1 MSEPRT
7 ERGGPRKP
15 QATPYPKKPQEGP
28 LLRNFDVDGGVL
40 VIGGKPITDIVG
52 ECGTPLFVYDGD
64 MLHDRYDRVREAFPA
79 FEVFYSLK
87 ANPSLALIGLL
98 RTLGAGAEI
107 ASGGELFLAK
117 EVGFD
122 PLDIVFAGPGKTDR
136 ELEEAIISGIY
147 ALNAESTRELARIA
161 HISRLVGVP
170 ARVALRINTSA
181 GLSVTGGGSAGPLH
195 EQMAGGPSKFG
206 IDEEKLDRVAEAWD
220 RRTTEIVGIH
230 IYTASQILDS
240 DEIIANARRTVAAA
254 QHVEDALGVEL
265 ASIDFGGGFGVPHYE
280 EEQPLDLSAL
290 GARVLKEFE
299 EFSRRSGFRLIVE
312 LGRYLVS
319 ECGVFVT
326 RVLELKESRG
336 ERFVITDGGINQFIR
351 PALMKVRHQARA
363 ITRLDEPPAVEAK
376 VSGPLCTPI
385 DITGQDIV
393 VPEGM
398 AIDDLIGVF
407 NAGAYGYSMS
417 PQLFLSH
424 PTPTEVL
431 VYEGD
436 IVTARKRGRHE
447 DLLLNQEPFPGTA

>member
-1 MSEPRT
+1 
-7 ERGGPRKP
+7 
-15 QATPYPKKPQEGP
+15 
-28 LLRNFDVDGGVL
+28 L
-40 VIGGKPITDIVG
+40 VIGGRPITEIVG
-52 ECGTPLFVYDGD
+52 EFGTPLFVYDGD
-64 MLHDRYDRVREAFPA
+64 MVADRYERVRQAFPS

-87 ANPSLALIGLL
+87 ANPSLALTGFL

-107 ASGGELFLAK
+107 ASGGELFLTK

-122 PLDIVFAGPGKTDR
+122 PLDIVFAGPGKTDQ
-136 ELEEAIISGIY
+136 EIEDAIISGIF
-147 ALNAESTRELARIA
+147 ALNAESVRELSRIA

-170 ARVALRINTSA
+170 SRVALRINTAA
-181 GLSVTGGGSAGPLH
+181 GLSSAGGGSAGPLH

-206 IDEEKLDRVAEAWD
+206 IDEEKLDRVAESWD

-230 IYTASQILDS
+230 IYTASQILDP
-240 DEIIANARRTVAAA
+240 DEIVANARRTAAA
-254 QHVEDALGVEL
+254 AKHVEDALGVQL
-265 ASIDFGGGFGVPHYE
+265 SAIDFGGGFGVPHYE
-280 EEQPLDLSAL
+280 EEEPLDLPAL
-290 GARVLKEFE
+290 GSRVLDEFGA
-299 EFSRRSGFRLIVE
+299 FSSRDGFRLIVE

-336 ERFVITDGGINQFIR
+336 ERFIITDGGINQFIR

-363 ITRLDEPPAVEAK
+363 ITRLDQPLSVEAK

-385 DITGQDIV
+385 DITSRDIV
-393 VPEGM
+393 VPEAL

-424 PTPTEVL
+424 PTPAEVIIHDG
-431 VYEGD
+431 E
-436 IVTARKRGRHE
+436 IVAARKRGRHE
-447 DLLLNQEPFPGTA
+447 DLLLNQEPFPGTV

>member
-1 MSEPRT
+1 M
-7 ERGGPRKP
+7 
-15 QATPYPKKPQEGP
+15 A
-28 LLRNFDVDGGVL
+28 DGTL
-40 VIGGKPITDIVG
+40 VIGGRPITEIVG
-52 ECGTPLFVYDGD
+52 EYGTPLFVYDGD
-64 MLHDRYDRVREAFPA
+64 MVLDRFKRVREAFPS

-87 ANPSLALIGLL
+87 ANPSFALIGFL

-122 PLDIVFAGPGKTDR
+122 HLDIVFAGPGKTDR
-136 ELEEAIISGIY
+136 EIEDAIISGVF
-147 ALNAESTRELARIA
+147 ALNAESSRELTRIA

-181 GLSVTGGGSAGPLH
+181 GLSSAGGGSAGPLH

-206 IDEEKLDRVAEAWD
+206 IDEEKLDRVADAWD

-230 IYTASQILDS
+230 IYTASQILDP
-240 DEIIANARRTVAAA
+240 DEIVANAKRTAAA
-254 QHVEDALGVEL
+254 AKHVEDTLGVEL
-265 ASIDFGGGFGVPHYE
+265 TSIDFGGGFGVPHYE
-280 EEQPLDLSAL
+280 EERPLDLPVL
-290 GARVLKEFE
+290 GSRVLEEFE
-299 EFSRRSGFRLIVE
+299 SFSSRDGFRMIVE

-336 ERFVITDGGINQFIR
+336 ERFIITDGGINQFMR
-351 PALMKVRHQARA
+351 PALMKVRHQART
-363 ITRLDEPPAVEAK
+363 ITRLDEPMVVEAK

-385 DITGQDIV
+385 DITSTDIV
-393 VPEGM
+393 VPEAV

-424 PTPTEVL
+424 PTPAEVIIHD
-431 VYEGD
+431 GS
-436 IVTARKRGRHE
+436 IVAARRRGRHE

>member
-1 MSEPRT
+1 MVRE
-7 ERGGPRKP
+7 
-15 QATPYPKKPQEGP
+15 
-28 LLRNFDVDGGVL
+28 F
-40 VIGGKPITDIVG
+40 
-52 ECGTPLFVYDGD
+52 GTPLFVYDGD
-64 MLHDRYDRVREAFPA
+64 MILDRYQRVKEAFPA

-87 ANPSLALIGLL
+87 ANPSLGLIGFL

-122 PLDIVFAGPGKTDR
+122 PLDIVFAGPGKTDQ
-136 ELEEAIISGIY
+136 EIEDAIISGIF
-147 ALNAESTRELARIA
+147 ALNAESTRELSRIA
-161 HISRLVGVP
+161 HISRLVGIP

-181 GLSVTGGGSAGPLH
+181 GLSSAGGGSAGPLH

-230 IYTASQILDS
+230 IYTASQILDP
-240 DEIIANARRTVAAA
+240 DEIFANARRTVAAA
-254 QHVEDALGVEL
+254 KHVEEALKVEL
-265 ASIDFGGGFGVPHYE
+265 TSIDFGGGFGVPHYE
-280 EEQPLDLSAL
+280 EEQPLDLPAL
-290 GARVLKEFE
+290 GARVLE
-299 EFSRRSGFRLIVE
+299 EFGAFSNRDGFRLIVE
-312 LGRYLVS
+312 LGRYIVS
-319 ECGVFVT
+319 ESGVFVT

-336 ERFVITDGGINQFIR
+336 ERFIITDGGINQFIR

-363 ITRLDEPPAVEAK
+363 ITRLDDPMVVQAK

-385 DITGQDIV
+385 DITSRDIV
-393 VPEGM
+393 VPEGIT
-398 AIDDLIGVF
+398 IDDLIGVF

-424 PTPTEVL
+424 PTPTEV
-431 VYEGD
+431 
-436 IVTARKRGRHE
+436 IVHDGEIVAARKRGRHE

>member
-1 MSEPRT
+1 VH
-7 ERGGPRKP
+7 
-15 QATPYPKKPQEGP
+15 
-28 LLRNFDVDGGVL
+28 DGVL
-40 VIGGKPITDIVG
+40 VVGGKPITEIAG
-52 ECGTPLFVYDGD
+52 EFGTPLFVYDGD
-64 MLHDRYDRVREAFPA
+64 MVRERYESVKEAFPS

-87 ANPSLALIGLL
+87 ANPSLGLIGLL

-181 GLSVTGGGSAGPLH
+181 GLSATGGGSAGPLH

-206 IDEEKLDRVAEAWD
+206 IDEEKLDRIAESWD
-220 RRTTEIVGIH
+220 RRTTEIVGLH
-230 IYTASQILDS
+230 IYTASQILDPE
-240 DEIIANARRTVAAA
+240 EIVANARRTIAAA
-254 QHVEDALGVEL
+254 QHIEDALGIEL
-265 ASIDFGGGFGVPHYE
+265 ASIDFGGGFGVPHYDE
-280 EEQPLDLSAL
+280 EKPLDLPAL
-290 GARVLKEFE
+290 GAAVLKEFE
-299 EFSRRSGFRLIVE
+299 AFSGRSGFRLILE

-363 ITRLDEPPAVEAK
+363 ITRLAEPLTVEAK

-393 VPEGM
+393 VPEGI

-407 NAGAYGYSMS
+407 NAGAYGYTMS

-424 PTPTEVL
+424 PTPVEVL
-431 VYEGD
+431 TYDGE
-436 IVTARKRGRHE
+436 IVIARRRGRPE

>member
-1 MSEPRT
+1 MSEPRGVW
-7 ERGGPRKP
+7 RRPKQRKEE
-15 QATPYPKKPQEGP
+15 A
-28 LLRNFDVDGGVL
+28 LLRNFQVADGTL
-40 VIGGKPITDIVG
+40 VMGGRPITQIVG
-52 ECGTPLFVYDGD
+52 EFGTPLFVYDGD
-64 MLHDRYDRVREAFPA
+64 MILDRYERVREALPS

-87 ANPSLALIGLL
+87 ANPSLALVGFL

-136 ELEEAIISGIY
+136 EIEEAIISGVF
-147 ALNAESTRELARIA
+147 ALNAESARELTRIA

-181 GLSVTGGGSAGPLH
+181 GLSSSGGGSAGPLH

-230 IYTASQILDS
+230 IYTASQILDP
-240 DEIIANARRTVAAA
+240 DEIVANARRTAAA
-254 QHVEDALGVEL
+254 AKHVEDALGVEL
-265 ASIDFGGGFGVPHYE
+265 TSIDFGGGFGVPHYE
-280 EEQPLDLSAL
+280 EEQPLDLPAL
-290 GARVLKEFE
+290 GARVLE
-299 EFSRRSGFRLIVE
+299 EFDAFSTRDGFRLIVE
-312 LGRYLVS
+312 LGRFIVS
-319 ECGVFVT
+319 ESGVFVT

-336 ERFVITDGGINQFIR
+336 ERFIITDGGINQFMR

-363 ITRLDEPPAVEAK
+363 ITRLNEPLAVEAK

-385 DITGQDIV
+385 DITSRDIV
-393 VPEGM
+393 VPEAI

-417 PQLFLSH
+417 PLLFLSH
-424 PTPTEVL
+424 PTPAEVI
-431 VYEGD
+431 VHDGD
-436 IVTARKRGRHE
+436 IVAARRRGRHE
-447 DLLLNQEPFPGTA
+447 DLLLNQEPFPGTT

>member
-1 MSEPRT
+1 MADGT
-7 ERGGPRKP
+7 LVMGGR
-15 QATPYPKKPQEGP
+15 
-28 LLRNFDVDGGVL
+28 
-40 VIGGKPITDIVG
+40 PITQIVG
-52 ECGTPLFVYDGD
+52 EFGTPLFVYDGD
-64 MLHDRYDRVREAFPA
+64 MILDRYERVREALPS

-87 ANPSLALIGLL
+87 ANPSLALIGFL

-136 ELEEAIISGIY
+136 EIEEAIISGVF
-147 ALNAESTRELARIA
+147 ALNAESARELTRIA

-181 GLSVTGGGSAGPLH
+181 GLSSAGGGSAGPLH

-230 IYTASQILDS
+230 IYTASQILDP
-240 DEIIANARRTVAAA
+240 DEIVANARRTAAA
-254 QHVEDALGVEL
+254 AKHVEDALGVEL
-265 ASIDFGGGFGVPHYE
+265 TSIDFGGGFGVPHYE
-280 EEQPLDLSAL
+280 EEQPLDLPAL
-290 GARVLKEFE
+290 GARVLE
-299 EFSRRSGFRLIVE
+299 EFDAFSTRDGFRLIVE
-312 LGRYLVS
+312 LGRFIVS
-319 ECGVFVT
+319 ESGVFVT

-336 ERFVITDGGINQFIR
+336 ERFIITDGGINQFMR

-363 ITRLDEPPAVEAK
+363 ITRLNEPLAVEAK

-385 DITGQDIV
+385 DITSRDIV
-393 VPEGM
+393 VPEAI

-424 PTPTEVL
+424 PTPAEVI
-431 VYEGD
+431 VHDGD
-436 IVTARKRGRHE
+436 IVAARRRGRHE
-447 DLLLNQEPFPGTA
+447 DLLLNQEPFPGTT